1 MGVGDVISQQL
12 IERRG
17 LNQHSIKRTTKMITI
32 GCFFGPVI
40 GGWYRVLDRL
50 VTGTTKSTALKKMLL
65 DQVCFAPCF
74 LGAFLGIY
82 GILNG
87 LTREENV
94 AKLKRDYTDALMTNY
109 YPTCLAEI
117 WTQSV
122 SALSSMKPV
131 PSVLFIAAVL
141 FSTHVPLSTCR
152 PWDMKLFDRHDYKKQ
167 LDEVLQG
174 ALKGEIMPKSFK
186 EFVSLSKRNDDPPI
200 SIDLTFH
207 LLRNMIEMARNENQ
221 REQAELNRKYLDEVG
236 K

>member
-1 MGVGDVISQQL
+1 MSPFIQ
-12 IERRG
+12 
-17 LNQHSIKRTTKMITI
+17 T
-32 GCFFGPVI
+32 
-40 GGWYRVLDRL
+40 
-50 VTGTTKSTALKKMLL
+50 
-65 DQVCFAPCF
+65 
-74 LGAFLGIY
+74 
-82 GILNG
+82 
-87 LTREENV
+87 
-94 AKLKRDYTDALMTNY
+94 
-109 YPTCLAEI
+109 PTCLAEI
-117 WTQSV
+117 WKQSAP
-122 SALSSMKPV
+122 ALSSMKPV

-152 PWDMKLFDRHDYKKQ
+152 PRDLRLFDRHDYKKQ
-167 LDEVLQG
+167 LDDVLLG